1 MHGPVPVM
9 QRELTKDFDLD
20 GVTIPPG
27 CTIEVPIYCVHHNP
41 AIWGDDHMVRYEYSF
56 NDYFKARFI
65 VAFNIYTVYMLNVS
79 SASVA

>member
-1 MHGPVPVM
+1 MPRLKYLTMCIKEALRMHGPVPVV

-41 AIWGDDHMVRYEYSF
+41 AIWGDDHMVRFEIF
-56 NDYFKARFI
+56 F
-65 VAFNIYTVYMLNVS
+65 
-79 SASVA
+79 